1 MSYKSL
7 LHELFINVLQNLS
20 RGGDFQKDPTGIVT
34 GTRLGL

>member
-7 LHELFINVLQNLS
+7 LHENVFQNLS